1 MAAPLSIARK
11 FSLAYLALAALL
23 GTGIGLFVIAVEKP
37 GPVPPPPWSA
47 WKPAGPTPGEQQ
59 AEIATYVA
67 AHYHLASGKRL
78 VRVVPG
84 GPADASDPIR
94 AVALART
101 LTPKQQSDV
110 LAFQDASHTAMYIL
124 CGDGTSCSINEG
136 KASTARAAVLRREAL
151 ELALY
156 TFRYVSDA
164 NSVVAF
170 FPPKPGADPTYALYF
185 SKSDL
190 SSQLHEPLRKTL
202 PQAVAPVPGQ
212 LSPLERKVVDTLTT
226 SRVYKFAL
234 QREQS
239 GDRVLVLAPPTA
251 TN

>member
-1 MAAPLSIARK
+1 MARPLSISRR

-23 GTGIGLFVIAVEKP
+23 GAGIGLFVIAVEKP
-37 GPVPPPPWSA
+37 GPKPPPPWSA
-47 WKPAGPTPGEQQ
+47 WKPNAPTPGEQQ
-59 AEIATYVA
+59 AQIALHVA
-67 AHYHLASGKRL
+67 GQYHLASGKRL

-84 GPADASDPIR
+84 GPVDASDPIR

-110 LAFQDASHTAMYIL
+110 LAFQDASNTAMYIL
-124 CGDGTSCSINEG
+124 CGDGTSCSIREG

-156 TFRYVSDA
+156 TFRYVNGA

-170 FPPKPGADPTYALYF
+170 FPPKPGDELTYALYF
-185 SKSDL
+185 SKSEL
-190 SSQLHEPLRKTL
+190 SPELHKPLRKTL
-202 PQAVAPVPGQ
+202 PQAVPPIPGK
-212 LSPLERKVVDTLTT
+212 LSPVERKVVDMLTT
-226 SRVYKFAL
+226 SRVFKFAL
-234 QREQS
+234 QREQN

-251 TN
+251 S

>member
-1 MAAPLSIARK
+1 MARSLSIARR

-23 GTGIGLFVIAVEKP
+23 GAGVGLFVIAVEKP

-47 WKPAGPTPGEQQ
+47 WKPTAPTPGEQQ
-59 AEIATYVA
+59 AEIASHVA
-67 AHYHLASGKRL
+67 AQYHLASGKRL

-84 GPADASDPIR
+84 GPVAASDPIR

-110 LAFQDASHTAMYIL
+110 LAFQDASRTAMYIL
-124 CGDGTSCSINEG
+124 CGDGTSCSIKEG

-164 NSVVAF
+164 SSVVAF
-170 FPPKPGADPTYALYF
+170 FPPKPGANPTYALYF
-185 SKSDL
+185 SKTDL
-190 SSQLHEPLRKTL
+190 SSQLHQPLRKTL
-202 PQAVAPVPGQ
+202 PQAVAPIPGK

-226 SRVYKFAL
+226 SRVFKFAL
-234 QREQS
+234 QREQN
-239 GDRVLVLAPPTA
+239 GERVLVLAPPTS
-251 TN
+251 